1 VALPPARE
9 FNSETGML
17 VNQLNRTAM
26 KQNTL
31 ITLAAIALAGSR
43 VPAHGQEQKPKFV
56 HDAGCYNLDAQS

>member
-1 VALPPARE
+1 
-9 FNSETGML
+9 
-17 VNQLNRTAM
+17 M